1 MKVITTRSCALDMS
15 DHFMDQFWRE
25 TFCEKLSVGNFLR
38 KFFCGSL
45 VGNIFGGSLVGNVPC
60 TSGCCIVLRGEEKIN
75 EKEKK
80 KESAQK
86 GRKKKDEK
94 ETERG
99 GREGRNNLQ

>member
-1 MKVITTRSCALDMS
+1 MS
-15 DHFMDQFWRE
+15 FVGHFLWEILLGEF
-25 TFCEKLSVGNFLR
+25 GR
-38 KFFCGSL
+38 KY
-45 VGNIFGGSLVGNVPC
+45 FGGESLVGNVPC

-80 KESAQK
+80 KESAKK

-99 GREGRNNLQ
+99 GRERRNNLQ

>member
-15 DHFMDQFWRE
+15 DHSMDQFWRE

-38 KFFCGSL
+38 KILWGEFCGKY
-45 VGNIFGGSLVGNVPC
+45 FGGESLVGNVPC

-86 GRKKKDEK
+86 G
-94 ETERG
+94 
-99 GREGRNNLQ
+99 